1 MDSTVLRLLA
11 HLSTFGVITALCLTL
26 FAARG
31 HVIYVARWRLLFRA
45 LIVYAAWFLL
55 LAVSIR
61 DVALIPRA
69 QLVWVLASLELTGSV
84 LAWWWYWSMVKA
96 SFRIVRQGP
105 YANTSRA

>member
-1 MDSTVLRLLA
+1 MDSMVLRLLT

-45 LIVYAAWFLL
+45 LIVYAVWFLL

-69 QLVWVLASLELTGSV
+69 QLVWVLGSLELAGSA
-84 LAWWWYWSMVKA
+84 LAWWWYFAMVRT

-105 YANTSRA
+105 YADTSGA